1 MSAGYHMSM
10 ETPRDFKADF
20 KQLLRHTIVPLLKA
34 AGFEARGQQS
44 FRRPVGEVF
53 QYLGYEGNRTNGKD
67 SFAFTGNVS
76 FQHVAPATLADFW
89 CDDPAMWI
97 AGMRMGYLTHGRD
110 HWYRLEDHGPQALA
124 AMMAHDL
131 AQIVLPRLAT
141 VATASD
147 AKALMLTRDP
157 DRAPVKQ

>member
-1 MSAGYHMSM
+1 MSAGYHMPM

-53 QYLGYEGNRTNGKD
+53 QYLGYEGSRTNGKD

-97 AGMRMGYLTHGRD
+97 ASMRMGYLTHGRD

-147 AKALMLTRDP
+147 AKALMLTLGP
-157 DRAPVKQ
+157 DRASLQQ